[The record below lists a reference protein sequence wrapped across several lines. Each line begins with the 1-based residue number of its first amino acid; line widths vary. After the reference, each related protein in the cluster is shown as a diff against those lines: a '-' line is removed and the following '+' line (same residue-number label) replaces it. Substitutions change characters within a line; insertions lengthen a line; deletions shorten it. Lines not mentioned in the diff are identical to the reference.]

1 MFAAN
6 SFREILSRSQFVPTI
21 AVLLGILVVV
31 LMIGY
36 RIRTRFRENE
46 SENAADPEEM
56 LVLYAE
62 MLRQGKLTDSEFRS
76 IKNEILPS
84 RSHDAESGC
93 DD

>member
-1 MFAAN
+1 M
-6 SFREILSRSQFVPTI
+6 S
-21 AVLLGILVVV
+21 
-31 LMIGY
+31 GY

-76 IKNEILPS
+76 IKNQVLPT
-84 RSHDAESGC
+84 RDPAIETEG
-93 DD
+93 DDQDGP